1 MERGDF
7 MHSILVSG
15 GAGYIGSHTVRTL
28 MEQGYKPVVLDSL
41 VTGHRES
48 VSLDVPFYEGDIADA
63 GLVRKVVER
72 EHVSAVIHFAA
83 RSLVGESV
91 EKPDLYFEE
100 NTAKTNRFAT
110 TLIGCG
116 VKRIIFSSTAATY
129 GIPEEVPIPESAL
142 TLPINPYGL
151 SKLMIEQS
159 FAWLDKAYGLK
170 WIALRYF
177 NAAGAALDG
186 SLGEDHIPE
195 THLIPLILKTALG
208 QREVIKVFGTDY
220 STPDGT
226 CLRDYI
232 HVLDLAKAHIL
243 ALEALETGMESGV
256 YNVGTGSG
264 YSVKEVIETARKITG
279 RTIPVLETPRRPGD
293 PDKLVA
299 KVDKIKTLLR
309 WTPKHSSIEQ
319 IIESAWAWHLKHPNG
334 YQ

>member
-1 MERGDF
+1 MG
-7 MHSILVSG
+7 SILVSG
-15 GAGYIGSHTVRTL
+15 GAGYIGSHTVKTL
-28 MEQGYKPVVLDSL
+28 VEQGYKPVVLDSL
-41 VTGHRES
+41 VTGHRQS
-48 VSLDVPFYEGDIADA
+48 VSLDVPFYEGDIADSQ
-63 GLVRKVVER
+63 LVRKVVKS
-72 EHVSAVIHFAA
+72 EHINAVIHFAA

-100 NTAKTNRFAT
+100 NTAKTNRFVS
-110 TLIGCG
+110 TLIESG
-116 VKRIIFSSTAATY
+116 VKRLIFSSTAATY
-129 GIPEEVPIPESAL
+129 GIPDEVPIKESAP
-142 TLPINPYGL
+142 TNPINPYGL

-159 FAWLDKAYGLK
+159 LAWLDKAYGFK

-208 QREVIKVFGTDY
+208 QRESISVFGTDY
-220 STPDGT
+220 ATPDGT

-243 ALEALETGMESGV
+243 ALEALEAGIGSGV

-264 YSVKEVIETARKITG
+264 YSVKEVIETARVITG
-279 RTIPVLETPRRPGD
+279 RTIPILESPRRPGD
-293 PDKLVA
+293 PNQLIA
-299 KVDKIKTLLR
+299 KVEKIQSLLG
-309 WTPKHSSIEQ
+309 WAPQHSSLVQ
-319 IIESAWAWHLKHPNG
+319 IMESAWAWHLKHPHG

>member
-1 MERGDF
+1 ME
-7 MHSILVSG
+7 SILVSG

-28 MEQGYKPVVLDSL
+28 TEQGYKPVVLDSL
-41 VTGHRES
+41 VTGHRQS
-48 VSLDVPFYEGDIADA
+48 VSLDVPFYQGDIADSD
-63 GLVRKVVER
+63 LVRKIVEI

-100 NTAKTNRFAT
+100 NTAKTNRFVSS
-110 TLIGCG
+110 LLESG
-116 VKRIIFSSTAATY
+116 VKRLIFSSTAATY
-129 GIPEEVPIPESAL
+129 GIPDEVPIPERAP
-142 TLPINPYGL
+142 TNPINPYGL

-159 FAWLDKAYGLK
+159 FAWLEKAYGLQ

-208 QREVIKVFGTDY
+208 QREAISVFGTDY

-243 ALEALETGMESGV
+243 ALEGLATGVGSGV

-264 YSVKEVIETARKITG
+264 YSVKEVIETARTVTG
-279 RTIPVLETPRRPGD
+279 RSIPVIESPRRPGD

-299 KVDKIKTLLR
+299 KVEKIKSLLG
-309 WTPKHSSIEQ
+309 WTPSHSSLEQ
-319 IIESAWAWHLKHPNG
+319 IMESAWAWHLSHPDG
-334 YQ
+334 FQ

>member
-1 MERGDF
+1 

-28 MEQGYKPVVLDSL
+28 VEQGYKPVVLDSL
-41 VTGHRES
+41 VTGHRQS
-48 VSLDVPFYEGDIADA
+48 VSLDVPFYEGDIADSD
-63 GLVRKVVER
+63 LVRKVVER

-110 TLIGCG
+110 SLIESG

-129 GIPEEVPIPESAL
+129 GIPEEVPIPESAS

-170 WIALRYF
+170 WTALRYF

-243 ALEALETGMESGV
+243 ALEALEAGSESGV

-279 RTIPVLETPRRPGD
+279 RTIPVLESPRRPGD
-293 PDKLVA
+293 PDQLVA
-299 KVDKIKTLLR
+299 KVEKIKTVLG
-309 WTPKHSSIEQ
+309 WTPVHSSLEQ
-319 IIESAWAWHLKHPNG
+319 IMESAWAWHLKHPFG

>member
-1 MERGDF
+1 MG
-7 MHSILVSG
+7 SILVSG
-15 GAGYIGSHTVRTL
+15 GAGYIGSHTVKTL
-28 MEQGYKPVVLDSL
+28 VEQGYKPVVLDSL
-41 VTGHRES
+41 VTGHRQS
-48 VSLDVPFYEGDIADA
+48 VSLDVPFYEGDIADSQ
-63 GLVRKVVER
+63 LVRKVVKS
-72 EHVSAVIHFAA
+72 EHINAVIHFAA

-100 NTAKTNRFAT
+100 NTAKTNRFVS
-110 TLIGCG
+110 TLIESG
-116 VKRIIFSSTAATY
+116 VKRLIFSSTAATY
-129 GIPEEVPIPESAL
+129 GIPDEVPIKESAP
-142 TLPINPYGL
+142 TNPINPYGL

-159 FAWLDKAYGLK
+159 LAWLEKAYGFK

-208 QREVIKVFGTDY
+208 QRESISVFGTDY
-220 STPDGT
+220 ATPDGT

-243 ALEALETGMESGV
+243 ALEALEAGIGSGV

-264 YSVKEVIETARKITG
+264 YSVKEVIETARVITG
-279 RTIPVLETPRRPGD
+279 RTIPILESPRRPGD
-293 PDKLVA
+293 PNQLIA
-299 KVDKIKTLLR
+299 KVEKIQSLLG
-309 WTPKHSSIEQ
+309 WAPQHSSLVQ
-319 IIESAWAWHLKHPNG
+319 IMESAWAWHLKHPHG

>member
-1 MERGDF
+1 

-15 GAGYIGSHTVRTL
+15 GSGYIGSHTVKEL
-28 MEQGYKPVVLDSL
+28 VKQNYKPVVLDSL
-41 VTGHRES
+41 VTGHRQS
-48 VSLDVPFYEGDIADA
+48 VALDVPFYQGDIADSH
-63 GLVRKVVER
+63 LVRKIVER
-72 EHVSAVIHFAA
+72 EQVCAVIHFAA
-83 RSLVGESV
+83 RSLVGESI

-100 NTAKTNRFAT
+100 NTAKTNRFASA
-110 TLIGCG
+110 LIESG

-129 GIPEEVPIPESAL
+129 GIPAEVPIPESAP
-142 TLPINPYGL
+142 THPINPYGF

-159 FAWLDKAYGLK
+159 LAWLEKAYGLK

-208 QREVIKVFGTDY
+208 QRETINVFGTDY

-243 ALEALETGMESGV
+243 ALEGLETGIGSGV

-264 YSVKEVIETARKITG
+264 YSVKEVIETARQVTG
-279 RTIPVLETPRRPGD
+279 QLIPVLESPRRPGD

-299 KVDKIKTLLR
+299 KVEKIQDLLR
-309 WTPKHSSIEQ
+309 WTPQYSSLEQ
-319 IIESAWAWHLKHPNG
+319 IIESAWAWHRSHPFG
-334 YQ
+334 FS

>member
-1 MERGDF
+1 

-28 MEQGYKPVVLDSL
+28 VEQGYKPVVLDSL
-41 VTGHRES
+41 VTGHRQS
-48 VSLDVPFYEGDIADA
+48 VSLDVPFYEGDIADSD
-63 GLVRKVVER
+63 LVRKVVER

-110 TLIGCG
+110 SLIKCG

-129 GIPEEVPIPESAL
+129 GIPEEVPIPESAP

-170 WIALRYF
+170 WTALRYF

-243 ALEALETGMESGV
+243 ALEALEAGSESGV

-279 RTIPVLETPRRPGD
+279 RTIPVLESPRRPGD
-293 PDKLVA
+293 PDQLVA
-299 KVDKIKTLLR
+299 KVEKIKTVLG
-309 WTPKHSSIEQ
+309 WTPVHSSLEQ
-319 IIESAWAWHLKHPNG
+319 IMESAWAWHLKHPFG

>member
-1 MERGDF
+1 

-28 MEQGYKPVVLDSL
+28 IEQGYKPVVLDSL
-41 VTGHRES
+41 VTGHRQS
-48 VSLDVPFYEGDIADA
+48 VSMDVPFFQGDIADSH
-63 GLVRKVVER
+63 LVKKIVEQ
-72 EHVSAVIHFAA
+72 EHVTAVIHFAA
-83 RSLVGESV
+83 RSLVGESA

-100 NTAKTNRFAT
+100 NTAKTNRFVSS
-110 TLIGCG
+110 LLEHG

-129 GIPEEVPIPESAL
+129 GIPDEIPIPESAP
-142 TLPINPYGL
+142 TNPINPYGF

-159 FAWLDKAYGLK
+159 FSWLEKAYGLE

-186 SLGEDHIPE
+186 SLGEDHTPE

-208 QREVIKVFGTDY
+208 QREKINLFGTDY

-226 CLRDYI
+226 CIRDYI

-243 ALEALETGMESGV
+243 ALEALKRGTGSGA
-256 YNVGTGSG
+256 YNVGTGAG
-264 YSVKEVIETARKITG
+264 YSVREVIETARQVTG
-279 RTIPVLETPRRPGD
+279 QTISVLESPRRPGD

-299 KVDKIKTLLR
+299 KVEKIEALLG
-309 WTPKHSSIEQ
+309 WTPQYSSLEQ
-319 IIESAWAWHLKHPNG
+319 IIESAWAWHQSHPNG
-334 YQ
+334 YL

>member
-1 MERGDF
+1 

-28 MEQGYKPVVLDSL
+28 VKQGYKPVVLDSL
-41 VTGHRES
+41 VTGHRQS
-48 VSLDVPFYEGDIADA
+48 VPLDVPFYQGDIADSH
-63 GLVRKVVER
+63 LVRKIVEQ
-72 EHVSAVIHFAA
+72 EHVRAVIHFAA

-91 EKPDLYFEE
+91 AKPDLYFEE
-100 NTAKTNRFAT
+100 NTAKTNRFVSS
-110 TLIGCG
+110 LLKSG
-116 VKRIIFSSTAATY
+116 VKRLIFSSTAATY
-129 GIPEEVPIPESAL
+129 GIPDEVPIPESAV
-142 TLPINPYGL
+142 THPINPYGF

-159 FAWLDKAYGLK
+159 LAWLEKAYGLK

-177 NAAGAALDG
+177 NALDG

-208 QREVIKVFGTDY
+208 QREAINVLGTDY

-232 HVLDLAKAHIL
+232 HVLDLANAHIL
-243 ALEALETGMESGV
+243 ALEGLETGIGSGV

-264 YSVKEVIETARKITG
+264 YSVKEVIETARKVTG
-279 RTIPVLETPRRPGD
+279 QSIPVLESPRRPGD

-299 KVDKIKTLLR
+299 KVEKIQALLG
-309 WTPKHSSIEQ
+309 WAPNYSSLEQ
-319 IIESAWAWHLKHPNG
+319 IIESAWAWHRSHPFG
-334 YQ
+334 FG

>member
-1 MERGDF
+1 

-15 GAGYIGSHTVRTL
+15 GAGYIGSHTVIIL
-28 MEQGYKPVVLDSL
+28 VEQGYKPVVLDSL
-41 VTGHRES
+41 VTGHRQS
-48 VSLDVPFYEGDIADA
+48 VSLGVPFYQGDIADSH
-63 GLVRKVVER
+63 LVRKIVEC

-83 RSLVGESV
+83 RSLVGESA

-100 NTAKTNRFAT
+100 NTAKTNRFVSS
-110 TLIGCG
+110 LIESG
-116 VKRIIFSSTAATY
+116 VKRLIFSSTAATY
-129 GIPEEVPIPESAL
+129 GIPDEVPIPESAP
-142 TLPINPYGL
+142 TNPINPYGF

-159 FAWLDKAYGLK
+159 LAWLEKAYGLK

-208 QREVIKVFGTDY
+208 QREAINVFGTDY

-243 ALEALETGMESGV
+243 ALEALEAGIGSGV
-256 YNVGTGSG
+256 FNVGTGSG
-264 YSVKEVIETARKITG
+264 YSVKEIIETAREITG
-279 RTIPVLETPRRPGD
+279 QTIPVLESPRRPGD

-299 KVDKIKTLLR
+299 KVEKIQTLLG
-309 WTPKHSSIEQ
+309 WTPKHSSLEQ
-319 IIESAWAWHLKHPNG
+319 IMESAWAWHLKHPNG
-334 YQ
+334 YR

>member
-1 MERGDF
+1 

-28 MEQGYKPVVLDSL
+28 VEQGYRPVVLDSL
-41 VTGHRES
+41 VTGHRQS
-48 VSLDVPFYEGDIADA
+48 VSRDVPFYEGDIADA
-63 GLVRKVVER
+63 QLVRKIVDR

-100 NTAKTNRFAT
+100 NTAKTNRFASS
-110 TLIGCG
+110 LLEAG

-129 GIPEEVPIPESAL
+129 GIPDEVPIPESAP
-142 TLPINPYGL
+142 TKPINPYGF

-159 FAWLDKAYGLK
+159 FAWLEKAYGLK

-208 QREVIKVFGTDY
+208 QRGAISVFGTDY

-243 ALEALETGMESGV
+243 ALEALETGMGSGV

-264 YSVKEVIETARKITG
+264 YSVKEVIETAREVTG
-279 RTIPVLETPRRPGD
+279 RTITVLETPRRPGD

-299 KVDKIKTLLR
+299 KVEKIKDLLG
-309 WTPKHSSIEQ
+309 WTPKHSSLEQ
-319 IIESAWAWHLKHPNG
+319 IMESAWAWHLKHPHG

>member
-1 MERGDF
+1 MQ
-7 MHSILVSG
+7 SILVSG

-28 MEQGYKPVVLDSL
+28 AEQGYKPVVLDSL
-41 VTGHRES
+41 VTGHRQS
-48 VSLDVPFYEGDIADA
+48 VSLDIPFYQGDIADS
-63 GLVRKVVER
+63 GLVKKIVEQ

-100 NTAKTNRFAT
+100 NTAKTNRFVSS
-110 TLIGCG
+110 LLQSG
-116 VKRIIFSSTAATY
+116 VKRLIFSSTAATY
-129 GIPEEVPIPESAL
+129 GIPDEVPIPESAP
-142 TLPINPYGL
+142 TIPINPYGL

-159 FAWLDKAYGLK
+159 FAWLEKAYGLK

-208 QREVIKVFGTDY
+208 QRESISVFGTDY
-220 STPDGT
+220 ATPDGT

-232 HVLDLAKAHIL
+232 HVLDLAKDHIL
-243 ALEALETGMESGV
+243 ALEGLEKDVASGV

-264 YSVKEVIETARKITG
+264 YSVKEVIETARAVTG
-279 RTIPVLETPRRPGD
+279 RPIPVLESPRRPGD

-299 KVDKIKTLLR
+299 KVEKIQVLLG
-309 WTPKHSSIEQ
+309 WTPEHSSLER
-319 IIESAWAWHLKHPNG
+319 IIESAWAWHLKHPHG
-334 YQ
+334 Y

>member
-1 MERGDF
+1 

-15 GAGYIGSHTVRTL
+15 GAGYIGSHTVIIL
-28 MEQGYKPVVLDSL
+28 VEQGYKPVVLDSL
-41 VTGHRES
+41 VTGHRQS
-48 VSLDVPFYEGDIADA
+48 VSLGVPFYQGDIADSH
-63 GLVRKVVER
+63 LVRKIVEC
-72 EHVSAVIHFAA
+72 EHVNAVIHFAA
-83 RSLVGESV
+83 RSLVGESA

-100 NTAKTNRFAT
+100 NTAKTNRFVSS
-110 TLIGCG
+110 LIESG
-116 VKRIIFSSTAATY
+116 VKRLIFSSTAATY
-129 GIPEEVPIPESAL
+129 GIPDEVPIPESAP
-142 TLPINPYGL
+142 TNPINPYGF

-159 FAWLDKAYGLK
+159 LAWLEKAYGLK

-208 QREVIKVFGTDY
+208 QREAINVFGTDY

-243 ALEALETGMESGV
+243 ALEALEAGIGSGV
-256 YNVGTGSG
+256 FNVGTGSG
-264 YSVKEVIETARKITG
+264 YSVKEIIETAREITG
-279 RTIPVLETPRRPGD
+279 QTIPVLESPRRPGD

-299 KVDKIKTLLR
+299 KVEKIQTLLG
-309 WTPKHSSIEQ
+309 WTPKHSSLEQ
-319 IIESAWAWHLKHPNG
+319 IMESAWAWHLKHPNG
-334 YQ
+334 YR

>member
-1 MERGDF
+1 MN
-7 MHSILVSG
+7 SILVSG

-28 MEQGYKPVVLDSL
+28 GESGYRPVVLDSL
-41 VTGHRES
+41 VTGHRQS
-48 VSLDVPFYEGDIADA
+48 ISLDVPFYQGDIADSL
-63 GLVRKVVER
+63 LVRKIVER

-100 NTAKTNRFAT
+100 NTAKTNRFASS
-110 TLIGCG
+110 LLECG

-129 GIPEEVPIPESAL
+129 GIPDAVPIPESAS
-142 TLPINPYGL
+142 TYPINPYGL

-208 QREVIKVFGTDY
+208 QREGINIFGTDY

-243 ALEALETGMESGV
+243 ALEGLEAGMESGV

-264 YSVKEVIETARKITG
+264 YSVKEVINTARVVTG
-279 RTIPVLETPRRPGD
+279 RTIPVHETPRRPGD
-293 PDKLVA
+293 PDRLVA
-299 KVDKIKTLLR
+299 KVEKIQTLLG
-309 WTPKHSSIEQ
+309 WTPSHSSLEQ
-319 IIESAWAWHLKHPNG
+319 IMESAWAWHLKHPNG
-334 YQ
+334 YR

>member
-1 MERGDF
+1 

-15 GAGYIGSHTVRTL
+15 GAGYIGSHTVRIL
-28 MEQGYKPVVLDSL
+28 VEQGYRPVVLDSL
-41 VTGHRES
+41 VTGHRQS
-48 VSLDVPFYEGDIADA
+48 VSLEVPFYEGDIADA
-63 GLVRKVVER
+63 DLVRKVVER

-110 TLIGCG
+110 SLIESG

-129 GIPEEVPIPESAL
+129 GIPEEVPIPENAP

-243 ALEALETGMESGV
+243 ALKGLESGMESGV

-293 PDKLVA
+293 PDQLVA
-299 KVDKIKTLLR
+299 KVEKIKTLLG
-309 WTPKHSSIEQ
+309 WTPEHSSIEQ
-319 IIESAWAWHLKHPNG
+319 IIKSAWTWHLNHPDG
-334 YQ
+334 Y

>member
-1 MERGDF
+1 

-15 GAGYIGSHTVRTL
+15 GAGYIGSHTVKTL
-28 MEQGYKPVVLDSL
+28 VERGYTPIVLDSL
-41 VTGHRES
+41 VTGHRQS
-48 VSLDVPFYEGDIADA
+48 VSLDVPFYQGDIADSD
-63 GLVRKVVER
+63 LVRKIVER

-100 NTAKTNRFAT
+100 NTAKTNRFVS
-110 TLIGCG
+110 TLIECG
-116 VKRIIFSSTAATY
+116 VKRLIFSSTAATY
-129 GIPEEVPIPESAL
+129 GIPDEVPIPESAP
-142 TLPINPYGL
+142 TNPINPYGF

-159 FAWLDKAYGLK
+159 LAWLEKAYGLK
-170 WIALRYF
+170 WIVLRYF

-208 QREVIKVFGTDY
+208 QREAINVFGTDY

-226 CLRDYI
+226 CLRDYV

-243 ALEALETGMESGV
+243 AFEALETGIGSGV

-264 YSVKEVIETARKITG
+264 YSVKEVIESAREVTGQTIT
-279 RTIPVLETPRRPGD
+279 VFESSRRPGD

-299 KVDKIKTLLR
+299 KVEKIQSLLG
-309 WTPKHSSIEQ
+309 WTPKHSSLEQ

-334 YQ
+334 YRQS

>member
-1 MERGDF
+1 ME
-7 MHSILVSG
+7 SILVSG

-28 MEQGYKPVVLDSL
+28 AEQGYKPVVIDSL
-41 VTGHRES
+41 VTGHRQS
-48 VSLDVPFYEGDIADA
+48 VSLDVPFYQGDIAETD
-63 GLVRKVVER
+63 LVRKIVEC
-72 EHVSAVIHFAA
+72 EHISAVIHFAA

-100 NTAKTNRFAT
+100 NTAKTNRFVS
-110 TLIGCG
+110 TLLESG

-129 GIPEEVPIPESAL
+129 GIPGEVPIPESAP
-142 TLPINPYGL
+142 TNPINPYGL

-159 FAWLDKAYGLK
+159 FAWLEKAYGLE

-208 QREVIKVFGTDY
+208 QREAISVFGTDY

-243 ALEALETGMESGV
+243 ALEGLATGVSSGV

-264 YSVKEVIETARKITG
+264 YSVKEVIETARTVT
-279 RTIPVLETPRRPGD
+279 RRPIPVLESPRRPGD

-299 KVDKIKTLLR
+299 KVEKIQTLLG
-309 WTPKHSSIEQ
+309 WTPEHSSIEQ
-319 IIESAWAWHLKHPNG
+319 ILESAWAWHLKHPNG
-334 YQ
+334 YR